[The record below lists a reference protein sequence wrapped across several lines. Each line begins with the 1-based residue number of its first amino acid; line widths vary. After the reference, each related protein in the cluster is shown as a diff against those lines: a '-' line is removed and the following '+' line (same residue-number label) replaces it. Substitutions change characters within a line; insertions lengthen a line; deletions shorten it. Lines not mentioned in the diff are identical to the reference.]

1 MALNFFSAGL
11 PFHFVTFTLPTV
23 LPPHPSEDCNCSNG
37 VQQQDN
43 GVERLHQ
50 LGLRGLHIKDVW
62 KDLSAGGS
70 KGLRHSAHPGGVK
83 MLQENNLAS
92 CLDSGM
98 KENLPPATRQ
108 RIVTKTPEWRMLE
121 KPWKS
126 LLLIALNELQIPSD
140 DDDNSGP
147 SSSMMRSRRSPRGRR
162 TSRGASGPMEWLP
175 EASAVLLDD
184 GSPAAFRL
192 AVLLI
197 RKTLFADDWEESWDE
212 TVEDLRNTA
221 TSDGVHPVWSKMAE
235 ATPIM
240 AQFAAFSQSEVVEQE
255 EDSYDLG
262 ESKIDPSNSKSLAN
276 TLSKLESNVTNATV
290 KIALQKAKAQLNG
303 KKGLR
308 DISGLENLEGEASVV
323 SALLNIHLGKDATDS
338 LKELSKF
345 DSDLSNSLADLLQL
359 RDGKAND
366 WNASRSLSG
375 DDELSVARKK
385 TAWELMPE
393 EASKLSSDELQE
405 GLDLVSTPQQRE
417 TITWWKLAA
426 LVREGSS
433 ETALELLQS
442 LSVESDADMAILMPL
457 VKELGEEAFV
467 WLALQIENLAEESLS
482 EIITDNEISLTL
494 RAAAARRM
502 HDMGASV
509 GIDASIDLF
518 TRGLDLTR
526 LAKVLLVDE
535 QRCADHPYATLLVA
549 HLLPASTKGWDFE
562 NIRTARRSALSTVES
577 AEVPSAFSPAS
588 RGLIL
593 MLDGAARSDDD
604 WIVDTLD
611 KNGIKAFNNCKQA
624 LKDGGDGLADSKV
637 LDTLAKSVDDA
648 SLSDVESRLF
658 NAVIDTLRLNRASWL
673 LQTGKS
679 DGVVNL
685 LEGLLSGE
693 VTAMPMMQAVRH
705 LVLEYDIGLANLV
718 SWFQDNDPQS
728 PWHTLARAAVHVSND
743 DELNAARDYRR
754 AGDHDAFD
762 YEHKILL
769 HRKALIHLAH
779 AEQWSE
785 AVALL
790 EQEPALKSAL
800 TRRFQLYLNVS
811 FSASKKGKAD
821 EATRM
826 LKSFVKRTEM
836 VNQEDQQGN
845 TQRVERVRHS
855 EEELDLL
862 RNYPNSHPRP
872 LPREPFSGRVKAAL
886 NTLQRERRRNRH
898 THENRYAQ
906 AMMHDST
913 GEEIYEIALEAS
925 ADKPLEGLMLL
936 ERAQNSGKFSVL
948 DIKRLAAAERGL
960 FATHRHNLP
969 VKQRAY
975 LRNLAL
981 TPLVIIDTNILMDEL
996 QHRISEKLGISSE
1009 ASLDI
1014 SGNGQFHRILKH
1026 RSDEGIIQIWL
1037 PKVVRGEL
1045 ETIAGD
1051 LDRIRARFVDT
1062 MVGAGKLD
1070 EILTADALQEIASG
1084 IIKDFSTWKPMDLH
1098 LEGEA
1103 DDEDI
1108 RAEMKTFYSEHT
1120 EVYDEITAMKR
1131 VHGEP
1136 MRTVI
1141 DDKDIYPE
1149 TADQTLMC
1157 LATAMANRPL
1167 GELGSILIATRD
1179 SDFTLVARAI
1189 EERFGFGVI
1198 ANSRN
1203 LNSWLR

>member
-1 MALNFFSAGL
+1 MM
-11 PFHFVTFTLPTV
+11 
-23 LPPHPSEDCNCSNG
+23 
-37 VQQQDN
+37 
-43 GVERLHQ
+43 
-50 LGLRGLHIKDVW
+50 DVW
-62 KDLSAGGS
+62 NDLSAGGS
-70 KGLRHSAHPGGVK
+70 KEVRHSAHFGEVK

-92 CLDSGM
+92 CLNSGM

-126 LLLIALNELQIPSD
+126 LLLIALNELQVPSD
-140 DDDNSGP
+140 DDDNSTP
-147 SSSMMRSRRSPRGRR
+147 SPSMMRSRRSPRGRR

-175 EASAVLLDD
+175 EASDVLLDD
-184 GSPAAFRL
+184 GSPIAYRL
-192 AVLLI
+192 AILLI

-212 TVEDLRNTA
+212 IVDDLRNTA
-221 TSDGVHPVWSKMAE
+221 SSDGVHPVWSKMAE
-235 ATPIM
+235 ATPIL
-240 AQFAAFSQSEVVEQE
+240 AQFAAFPQSEIAEEE
-255 EDSYDLG
+255 EDSYDLAS
-262 ESKIDPSNSKSLAN
+262 SKIDPSNSKSLAN
-276 TLSKLESNVTNATV
+276 TLLSLESNVTNAAV
-290 KIALQKAKAQLNG
+290 KIALQKARAQING
-303 KKGLR
+303 KRGLR
-308 DISGLENLEGEASVV
+308 DISGLENLEGEASIV
-323 SALLNIHLGKDATDS
+323 SALLNIHLGNDATDS
-338 LKELSKF
+338 LKELAKF
-345 DSDLSNSLADLLQL
+345 DSKLSESLTDLINL
-359 RDGKAND
+359 REGNASD
-366 WNASRSLSG
+366 WNSSRSLTG
-375 DDELSVARKK
+375 DDELSSARKK
-385 TAWELMPE
+385 AAWEIMPE
-393 EASKLSSDELQE
+393 EASNLSSDELQE
-405 GLDLVSTPQQRE
+405 GLDIVTSTQQKE

-426 LVREGSS
+426 LVRESSS
-433 ETALELLQS
+433 ETALELLTS

-457 VKELGEEAFV
+457 VKQLGEEAFV
-467 WLALQIENLAEESLS
+467 WLASQIDNLAEDSLS
-482 EIITDNEISLTL
+482 EIITDDEIGVTL
-494 RAAAARRM
+494 RAAAARLM
-502 HDMGASV
+502 HDKGGSV

-526 LAKVLLVDE
+526 LAQVLLVDE

-549 HLLPASTKGWDFE
+549 HLLPASSKGWDFE
-562 NIRTARRSALSTVES
+562 TIRSARRNALSTVEN
-577 AEVPSAFSPAS
+577 AEVPDAFSPAS

-593 MLDGAARSDDD
+593 MLDGAARSDDE
-604 WIVDTLD
+604 WVVGALD
-611 KNGIKAFNNCKQA
+611 KNGLKAFNNCKQA

-637 LDTLAKSVDDA
+637 LDTLAKSVEDA
-648 SLSDVESRLF
+648 NLSDVESRLF
-658 NAVIDTLRLNRASWL
+658 YAVIDTLRLNRASWL

-679 DGVVNL
+679 ENVVTL
-685 LEGLLSGE
+685 LEGLLAGE

-718 SWFQDNDPQS
+718 SWYQENDPKS
-728 PWHTLARAAVHVSND
+728 PWHTLARAAVHVSNN

-754 AGDHDAFD
+754 AGDHEEFD
-762 YEHKILL
+762 YEHRILL

-790 EQEPALKSAL
+790 EKEPALKSAL

-811 FSASKKGKAD
+811 HSASKKGKAD

-826 LKSFVKRTEM
+826 LKNFVKRTEM

-872 LPREPFSGRVKAAL
+872 LPREPFSGRVKAAF

-906 AMMHDST
+906 AMLHDPT

-936 ERAQNSGKFSVL
+936 ERAQNSGKFTVL

-960 FATHRHNLP
+960 FATHRHNMP
-969 VKQRAY
+969 VKQRSY

-981 TPLVIIDTNILMDEL
+981 SPLVIIDTNILMDEL
-996 QHRISEKLGISSE
+996 QHRISEKLGISAE

-1014 SGNGQFHRILKH
+1014 SGNGQFHRVLKH
-1026 RSDEGIIQIWL
+1026 RADEGIIQIWL

-1045 ETIAGD
+1045 ESIAGD
-1051 LDRIRARFVDT
+1051 LDRIRDRFADT
-1062 MVGAGKLD
+1062 MVSAEKLD
-1070 EILTADALQEIASG
+1070 KVLTSEVLQDIASG

-1098 LEGEA
+1098 LEEES
-1103 DDEDI
+1103 DNETI
-1108 RAEMKTFYSEHT
+1108 REEMEKFYLEHT

-1141 DDKDIYPE
+1141 GDKDIYPE
-1149 TADQTLMC
+1149 LADKSLMC
-1157 LATAMANRPL
+1157 LATAMADRPL

-1203 LNSWLR
+1203 LNTWLR